1 MHFEILVED
10 TSGELLL
17 GSLLPKI
24 LGKNGDS
31 HTWRTHAYKGIG
43 RVPRD
48 LPGQDRSLET
58 HYSGSVAEDTR
69 WVRKEPS

>member
-10 TSGELLL
+10 ASGELLL

-24 LGKNGDS
+24 LGKRGS
-31 HTWRTHAYKGIG
+31 PHTWRTHPYKGIG

-48 LPGQDRSLET
+48 LRASPILRS
-58 HYSGSVAEDTR
+58 AFF
-69 WVRKEPS
+69 